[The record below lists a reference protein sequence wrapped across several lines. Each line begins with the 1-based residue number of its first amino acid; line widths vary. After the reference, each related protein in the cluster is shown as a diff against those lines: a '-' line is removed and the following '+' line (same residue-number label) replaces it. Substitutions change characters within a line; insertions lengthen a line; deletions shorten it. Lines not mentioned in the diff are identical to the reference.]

1 MGFGAEYLLKGMER
15 QEVTGQESTGTG
27 PMRLRDDAIFQT
39 CTKVDPSENLKWLK
53 IHCFTTCIF
62 MFHQREVTVV
72 TCFSMETNIL
82 HFLVV
87 FCRL

>member
-15 QEVTGQESTGTG
+15 QEVTGQKSTGTG

-53 IHCFTTCIF
+53 IHCFITCIF
-62 MFHQREVTVV
+62 LFQQRKEQLVHVFRWRQTYCGFGCVV
-72 TCFSMETNIL
+72 
-82 HFLVV
+82 
-87 FCRL
+87 